1 MRKGVSTLVY
11 IMAFADYYVKIWDE
25 IVKDI
30 QPDLTLSTTEKKDI
44 ISKKLEDL
52 DNLEI
57 TIKEE
62 GFNKAFREH
71 TGFRQYVEKSI
82 EHETAFKFLNF

>member
-1 MRKGVSTLVY
+1 MKKGVSTLIY
-11 IMAFADYYVKIWDE
+11 IAAFEKYYNKVWYE
-25 IVKDI
+25 IIENI

-71 TGFRQYVEKSI
+71 TMFSQYVK
-82 EHETAFKFLNF
+82 KLYRM

>member
-1 MRKGVSTLVY
+1 MKKGISTLIY
-11 IMAFADYYVKIWDE
+11 IAAFENYYNKVWDE
-25 IVKDI
+25 IIENI
-30 QPDLTLSTTEKKDI
+30 QPDLILSTTEKKDI
-44 ISKKLEDL
+44 VSKKLEDL

-71 TGFRQYVEKSI
+71 TMFNQHVKKLYKV
-82 EHETAFKFLNF
+82 